1 MKLYFVF
8 PVTGPNN
15 GVKIISSYIKNNLVS
30 ENKIEVIT
38 IDTAQAEDYSS
49 FGKFSFKK
57 ISKIFKILTS
67 LFKIK
72 KKDLVYLNFTPKGFA
87 FYRDLLVLMVGCF
100 KASNVTIHIHANGL
114 EDKIKGY
121 NKWLFAKTKIIVINE
136 AQYRALNGYAQNCF
150 LLPNALPDYYDS
162 RTITY
167 RETGKINLIFLS
179 NISKEKG
186 IYRLEKLAKIVHDR
200 NIKCI
205 INVFG
210 GILSE
215 QDKIVVDKLK
225 TQYTFLTYHGALK
238 NEQEKFEALQL
249 NDALIFLS
257 DENYEVSPLVYIEA
271 LMSGLPVFTTKQ
283 VVAKSMFEKNVAFIL
298 NKDLDNFEDI
308 LNNFITN
315 KKELKV
321 KARDTYLNTYSF
333 TTYMNELKNILL
345 NA

>member
-1 MKLYFVF
+1 MSLYFIF

-15 GVKIISSYIKNNLVS
+15 GVKIISSYIKNNLVF

-38 IDTAQAEDYSS
+38 IDTAQAEDYNS

-57 ISKIFKILTS
+57 ISGIFKILAS
-67 LFKIK
+67 LFKIR

-87 FYRDLLVLMVGCF
+87 FYRDLLVLMVCCF
-100 KASNVTIHIHANGL
+100 KVSNVTIHVHANGL

-136 AQYRALNGYAQNCF
+136 AQNKALSGFAQHCF

-162 RTITY
+162 RTIKY
-167 RETGKINLIFLS
+167 REAGEISLIFLS

-186 IYRLEKLAKIVHDR
+186 IYRLEKLAKIVQERD
-200 NIKCI
+200 IKCI

-215 QDKIVVDKLK
+215 QDKKVVDKLK
-225 TQYTFLTYHGALK
+225 AQFTFLTYHGALK